1 MAEVH
6 FDGPPVLAGSAETKL
21 QQLYSHLGILSN
33 KLNEA
38 LMTISIEQLPAEIQR
53 TYSVNTGNNNGEN
66 TERKKNNEDE
76 FTRLKSLI
84 IKNAELVKIEMEE
97 IRTTLRGQFEA
108 FSDQFGAYQGEVEN
122 QLIVN
127 GRGIEQN
134 YELVET
140 LQIKQEENESMIRKI
155 NGNIFS
161 GIIDTNTGDVGIAI
175 GYNVTNDDGTLNM
188 GNRMVT
194 LTADALTFYVNGNRA
209 AWFSNSVFN
218 IENGEVTKSMRMGS
232 YIWQVFTG
240 GAMGLMKA

>member
-6 FDGPPVLAGSAETKL
+6 FDGPPVLTGSAEAKL

-38 LMTISIEQLPAEIQR
+38 LMTISIEQLPEEAQKAIRGGTEEQQR
-53 TYSVNTGNNNGEN
+53 TDQSITS
-66 TERKKNNEDE
+66 
-76 FTRLKSLI
+76 LKSLI
-84 IKNAELVKIEMEE
+84 IKNAEFVRTEMDE
-97 IRTTLRGQFEA
+97 IRTTLNAHYEA
-108 FSDQFGAYQGEVEN
+108 ISDQFGTYQEDVEARLSATAY
-122 QLIVN
+122 
-127 GRGIEQN
+127 GIQQN
-134 YELVET
+134 YELIQSVQSAEANSEA
-140 LQIKQEENESMIRKI
+140 LIRKI

-194 LTADALTFYVNGNRA
+194 LTADALTFYVNGARA

-232 YIWQVFTG
+232 YLWQIFAN